1 MTNTKQSSKQLASKA
16 ASILN
21 NPSAS
26 QIQKSLAASVLSQ
39 SSSTHQTSS
48 GMETKA
54 SNVMKSDKY
63 SDDTKSFAASVL
75 SQSNKAR

>member
-16 ASILN
+16 ASTLN
-21 NPSAS
+21 DPSAS